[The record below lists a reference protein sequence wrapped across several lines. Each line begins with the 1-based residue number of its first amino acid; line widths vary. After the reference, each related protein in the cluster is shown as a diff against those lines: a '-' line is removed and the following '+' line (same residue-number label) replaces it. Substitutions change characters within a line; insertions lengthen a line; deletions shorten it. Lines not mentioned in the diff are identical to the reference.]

1 MFKVL
6 AGLVSCEAS
15 LACRP
20 TSCYALTWPF
30 LYGHPLLAFPS
41 LLEDSSSA
49 GLGPHLYDCI

>member
-1 MFKVL
+1 MLKVL

-30 LYGHPLLAFPS
+30 S
-41 LLEDSSSA
+41 LCAPTRGISSSSGE
-49 GLGPHLYDCI
+49 GLQLYRIKTSPI